1 MEKVI
6 FLDIDGVLTSN
17 EWAENVLKQE
27 GYRVDEFNELC
38 LGKIALLKEIV
49 DATGAKIVLSSS
61 WRFDEAALTAV
72 KNQLAQCDLDV
83 FDLTSQRIDVV
94 FNRTKELKLYIEEH
108 HPDAYLILD
117 DEIIKDAELA
127 PHQVRTSLTRGLL
140 KKDVEPAIKILE
152 GEEN

>member
-83 FDLTSQRIDVV
+83 FDPTSQRIAVV
-94 FNRTKELKLYIEEH
+94 FNRTQELKLYIREH
-108 HPDAYLILD
+108 NPHAALILD
-117 DEIIKDAELA
+117 DAIIKDAELA
-127 PHQVRTSLTRGLL
+127 PHQVRTSLTRGLM

>member
-1 MEKVI
+1 M
-6 FLDIDGVLTSN
+6 
-17 EWAENVLKQE
+17 
-27 GYRVDEFNELC
+27 
-38 LGKIALLKEIV
+38 
-49 DATGAKIVLSSS
+49 
-61 WRFDEAALTAV
+61 
-72 KNQLAQCDLDV
+72 DV

-127 PHQVRTSLTRGLL
+127 PHQVRTSLTRGLM